1 MNSTVVSLADAK
13 AHLSE
18 LTDKAARGETV
29 IITKRGK
36 PVVQMSPPDK
46 PRRPIDLA
54 ALQRLTADQPMQ
66 PQPAG
71 EFVRAMRDQTRY

>member
-1 MNSTVVSLADAK
+1 MENTVVSLAEAK

-18 LTDKAARGETV
+18 LTDKAAQGETV

-36 PVVQMSPPDK
+36 PVAQMSTPNK

-54 ALQRLTADQPMQ
+54 A
-66 PQPAG
+66 
-71 EFVRAMRDQTRY
+71 

>member
-1 MNSTVVSLADAK
+1 MENTVVSLAEAK

-18 LTDKAARGETV
+18 LTDKAAQGETV

-36 PVVQMSPPDK
+36 PVAQMSTPDK

-66 PQPAG
+66 AQPAD
-71 EFVRAMRDQTRY
+71 EFVRAVRDQARY